1 MKRKIRATKR
11 CRWRRSGVTTTVK
24 RWQTNAALDL
34 GQSFFF
40 VSLFFRSRAW
50 EESPGS
56 RNTGLDANP
65 AIASGWNLE
74 GTYCV
79 LGRFPVGTRVG
90 TGISFLNS
98 GSLKITSKS
107 LKNRRFYLNNRIY
120 SMSLRVETDTSDVAG
135 ILF

>member
-1 MKRKIRATKR
+1 M
-11 CRWRRSGVTTTVK
+11 
-24 RWQTNAALDL
+24 
-34 GQSFFF
+34 
-40 VSLFFRSRAW
+40 
-50 EESPGS
+50 
-56 RNTGLDANP
+56 
-65 AIASGWNLE
+65 
-74 GTYCV
+74 